1 MKSFPQVEHE
11 IYKCSFSI
19 VHSLISVINAISG
32 QLVETQVNYIPKEPQ
47 RNFKHVV
54 IAYANGEM
62 LYCTSTSTRNE
73 DILPWQLL
81 WSTKG
86 IRSL

>member
-1 MKSFPQVEHE
+1 
-11 IYKCSFSI
+11 
-19 VHSLISVINAISG
+19 
-32 QLVETQVNYIPKEPQ
+32 
-47 RNFKHVV
+47 
-54 IAYANGEM
+54 M

-86 IRSL
+86 IRSFIDLSELVEDISSLGLTDTLQKYYNKPL